1 TTRQITAGDYDE
13 SAPVWSPDGLWIAF
27 VSNRTEDP
35 DANSDT
41 NLWIVRSDVEEPVTE
56 PRQLTT
62 YAGGDGSP
70 AFSPDG
76 LWIAYTTGTVDPRFG
91 AFSTT
96 HLAVIPV
103 DGGEAAGRRILTE
116 SLDRNARQPVWDPD
130 GTGIVFALQD
140 EGDGHVARVEIESG
154 QSERLVG
161 GEISAGAFHV
171 GRDGR
176 VAAVISRPDLPG
188 ELFVTERPVATSMA
202 DRMAPVEGARAGG
215 RELQRLRKL
224 TAVNDSLMSALALA
238 DVRNIHVPSTEGA
251 TIEGWIYT
259 PAGWDGE
266 SRLPTLLRIHG
277 GPNGMYGVG
286 FNSEAQLLAADGY
299 AVITMNPRGSSG
311 YG

>member
-1 TTRQITAGDYDE
+1 
-13 SAPVWSPDGLWIAF
+13 
-27 VSNRTEDP
+27 
-35 DANSDT
+35 
-41 NLWIVRSDVEEPVTE
+41 
-56 PRQLTT
+56 
-62 YAGGDGSP
+62 
-70 AFSPDG
+70 
-76 LWIAYTTGTVDPRFG
+76 
-91 AFSTT
+91 
-96 HLAVIPV
+96 
-103 DGGEAAGRRILTE
+103 
-116 SLDRNARQPVWDPD
+116 NARQPVWDPD

-154 QSERLVG
+154 QIERLVG

-171 GRDGR
+171 GRDGG